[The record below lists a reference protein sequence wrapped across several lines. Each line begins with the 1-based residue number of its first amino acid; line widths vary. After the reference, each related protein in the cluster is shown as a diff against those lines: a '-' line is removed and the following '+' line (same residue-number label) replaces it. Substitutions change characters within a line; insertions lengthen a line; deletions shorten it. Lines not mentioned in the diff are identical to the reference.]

1 MRRSKLDKID
11 RKILRMLQG
20 DGRVSNVDLAKS
32 VGISAP
38 PCLRRMRA
46 LEEAGYIKSYHA
58 KVNAANMGYGVTVF
72 AMVKLT
78 SQAEPDLQKFEKR
91 MRELPSVRECYLL
104 AGDVDYVLK
113 IVAKDWDDYQKLL
126 TGELTTAPN
135 VTSIKSSLAVR
146 LAKEEPGVPI
156 EE

>member
-11 RKILRMLQG
+11 RKILKRLQT
-20 DGRVSNVDLAKS
+20 DGRISNVDLAKI
-32 VGISAP
+32 VGISPP

-46 LEEAGYIKSYHA
+46 LEQAGYIKSYHA
-58 KVNAANMGYGVTVF
+58 RVNAANMGYGVTVF

-78 SQAEPDLQKFEKR
+78 SQADGDLRKFESR
-91 MRELPSVRECYLL
+91 MAELPEVRECHLL

-113 IVAKDWDDYQKLL
+113 IVAKDWDDYQKIL
-126 TGELTTAPN
+126 TGKLTTAPN
-135 VTSIKSSLAVR
+135 VISVKSSLVMR
-146 LAKEEPGVPI
+146 PAKEETGVPI